1 MVSSPSPPNPY
12 TQAAA
17 QQSADLYGA
26 QASSIVNNANE
37 TNPYGSVHYSNAGYE
52 TIYDA
57 KGQPSY
63 VPRYNRDVQ
72 LSPDQMRLLGLQTQA
87 QGNAGQA
94 AVTASGQLADHFK
107 TSLDS
112 SQWQPWSKG
121 QAPGTLATTYGG
133 NAPVQTSIGSG
144 GAIRQDQAPT
154 DRAAVEQAMMGRY
167 RENAGKQATS
177 EDAQLA
183 ARGLNP
189 GGQGYGQVADT
200 RARALTDASQQA
212 YLASGAESRASQDAY
227 NQAQNQRFGQGAAQG
242 QFANQAQQQAYQQ
255 AQERAG
261 FGNTAKTQQY
271 QMGNDYASFLNN
283 LRQGQQTSDTALRN
297 QLPNEVAALMGM
309 GQVTTPQFQPFSR
322 QGVNAA
328 PVGQYMSDAY
338 KNQLAASSAAN
349 QGIFGLGSSLIG
361 AIPFSDRRL
370 KTNIEPTGG
379 QLAGLPLYW
388 FRYRGQPE
396 LHVGV
401 MADEVREAHPD
412 AVVRMGGFDAVNYD
426 LLYSRGD
433 HHG

>member
-26 QASSIVNNANE
+26 QASSIINNANE

-57 KGQPSY
+57 KGNPTY

-72 LSPDQMRLLGLQTQA
+72 LSPDQQKLLGLQTQA

-94 AVTASGQLADHFK
+94 AVTASGQLANHFK

-112 SQWQPWSKG
+112 SKWQPWSKG
-121 QAPGTLATTYGG
+121 QAPGKLATTYGG
-133 NAPVQTSIGSG
+133 NAPVQMQIGSG

-154 DRAAVEQAMMGRY
+154 DRAAVEQAMMSRY

-183 ARGLNP
+183 ARGLSP
-189 GGQGYGQVADT
+189 GGQGYGAVADT

-212 YLASGAESRASQDAY
+212 YLGSGAEARAAQEAY
-227 NQAQNQRFGQGAAQG
+227 NQAQGQRFTQGAAQG
-242 QFANQAQQQAYQQ
+242 QFANAAQQQAYQQ
-255 AQERAG
+255 AAERAG
-261 FGNTAKTQQY
+261 FGNTATTQQY

-283 LRQGQQTSDTALRN
+283 LRQGQQASDTALRN

-309 GQVTTPQFQPFSR
+309 GQVTTPQFAPFSR

-338 KNQLAASSAAN
+338 ANNVAAAN
-349 QGIFGLGSSLIG
+349 ATNQGLFGLGSAGLG
-361 AIPFSDRRL
+361 MFKFSDRRL
-370 KTNIEPTGG
+370 KQDIEPTGG
-379 QLAGLPLYW
+379 QLAGVPLYW

-401 MADEVREAHPD
+401 MSDEVRPLHPD
-412 AVVRMGGFDAVNYD
+412 AVVQIGGFDAVDYG

>member
-17 QQSADLYGA
+17 QQQSDLFGA

-37 TNPYGSVHYSNAGYE
+37 TNPYGSVRYSNAGYE

-57 KGQPSY
+57 KGNPSY

-72 LSPDQMRLLGLQTQA
+72 LSPDQMKLLGLQTQA

-94 AVTASGQLADHFK
+94 AVTASGGLAKQFK
-107 TSLDS
+107 TSLDP
-112 SQWQPWSKG
+112 SQWQAWSKG
-121 QAPGTLATTYGG
+121 PAPGQLQKT
-133 NAPVQTSIGSG
+133 IGSG
-144 GAIRQDQAPT
+144 GAIRQDQSAT
-154 DRAAVEQAMMGRY
+154 DRPAIEQAMMARY

-189 GGQGYGQVADT
+189 GGQGYGAVADT

-212 YLASGAESRASQDAY
+212 YLGSGAESRAAQEAY
-227 NQAQNQRFGQGAAQG
+227 NQAQNQRFAQGATQG
-242 QFANQAQQQAYQQ
+242 QFANQA
-255 AQERAG
+255 
-261 FGNTAKTQQY
+261 TTQQY

-283 LRQGQQTSDTALRN
+283 LRQAQQSSSTALRN

-322 QGVNAA
+322 QGVNPA

-338 KNQLAASSAAN
+338 KNQLASASATN
-349 QGIFGLGSSLIG
+349 QGLFGLGSSLIG
-361 AIPFSDRRL
+361 ALPF
-370 KTNIEPTGG
+370 
-379 QLAGLPLYW
+379 A
-388 FRYRGQPE
+388 
-396 LHVGV
+396 
-401 MADEVREAHPD
+401 
-412 AVVRMGGFDAVNYD
+412 
-426 LLYSRGD
+426 
-433 HHG
+433 